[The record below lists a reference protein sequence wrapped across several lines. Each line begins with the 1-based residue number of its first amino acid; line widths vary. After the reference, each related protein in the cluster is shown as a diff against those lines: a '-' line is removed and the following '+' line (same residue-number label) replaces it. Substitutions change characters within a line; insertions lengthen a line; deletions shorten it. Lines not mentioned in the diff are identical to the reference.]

1 MPFFS
6 YKAIALGLF
15 IVLLGGGEGGEKGK
29 ETVFFYVVN
38 QLFFSYHITSEEFS
52 QSKIQVMKKQL
63 ALL

>member
-29 ETVFFYVVN
+29 ENVFFYVVN